1 MKSLNKYI
9 NIKIRHYSRISGTEP
24 GNFCLFLCSKD
35 QPIDRYSGN
44 VESENNIIMS
54 LVEKFYILMNIQA
67 KFYKI
72 NVLKRMK
79 KIYVK
84 PTLTVDEMEPCT
96 IMAGSSEFN
105 GNSEDLKEEEGELD
119 W

>member
-1 MKSLNKYI
+1 
-9 NIKIRHYSRISGTEP
+9 
-24 GNFCLFLCSKD
+24 
-35 QPIDRYSGN
+35 
-44 VESENNIIMS
+44 
-54 LVEKFYILMNIQA
+54 
-67 KFYKI
+67 
-72 NVLKRMK
+72 MK

-84 PTLTVDEMEPCT
+84 PTLTVSEMEPCT